1 MLKIVIAPL
10 AILLALNAAQAKPN
24 IVGMKPNI
32 VVIMTDDQDDLTNL
46 DRMPYTQQLAA
57 DGVRF
62 INSFVPFPLC
72 GPSRGSFLT
81 GQFPHNTG
89 INKNI
94 DAYANLAPQENSTL
108 GVWLQAAGY
117 RTALIGKFINGYHGS
132 HVPPGWTDW
141 RGFVKGNY
149 YGASINENGVI
160 VRYGSEDYVTTLL
173 DDMARDFI
181 RNTREPFFLL
191 VTPKAPHIPAIPAD
205 RDKGDLADMPFPDRR
220 NFNEADVSDKP
231 LTIQALRVVEPHSMH
246 KWFELR
252 EESLLS
258 VDRMLGDIRA
268 TLVSSGKA
276 RNTILLFTSDN
287 GYSLGWHRIYGKAKV
302 YEETAR
308 VPLIVH
314 WPGVQGGQTRGQLVN
329 NIDLTA
335 TILDIAGAS
344 ADRSIDGRSFRHLI
358 DHPNAPWRNYLLI
371 EGVLSEYPNPI
382 IETEAIRSPNRFYAE
397 HDSGESELY
406 TLPSDP
412 YELTNKTD
420 WVTQADSKAHMHEKL
435 NVLRS
440 CAGDSCWLD

>member
-1 MLKIVIAPL
+1 MLKALVAAL
-10 AILLALNAAQAKPN
+10 AILFALNAAHAKPN
-24 IVGMKPNI
+24 
-32 VVIMTDDQDDLTNL
+32 VVIIMTDDQDDLTNL
-46 DRMPYTQQLAA
+46 DRMIYMQQLAA

-62 INSFVPFPLC
+62 TNSFAPFPLC

-89 INKNI
+89 IDNNI

-108 GVWLQAAGY
+108 GAWLQAAGY

-160 VRYGSEDYVTTLL
+160 VRYGTEDYVTTLL
-173 DDMARDFI
+173 DNMATDFI
-181 RNTREPFFLL
+181 KNAGEPFFLL
-191 VTPKAPHIPAIPAD
+191 VTPKAPHTPATPAD

-231 LTIQALRVVEPHSMH
+231 QTIQALRVVEPPSMQ
-246 KWFELR
+246 KWFERR

-258 VDRMLGDIRA
+258 VDRMLRDIRA
-268 TLVSSGKA
+268 TLVSSGKDE
-276 RNTILLFTSDN
+276 NTILVFTSDN
-287 GYSLGWHRIYGKAKV
+287 GYSLGWHRIYGKGKV

-308 VPLIVH
+308 VPLIVR
-314 WPGVQGGQTRGQLVN
+314 WPGVPGGQTRGQLVN

-335 TILDIAGAS
+335 TILDIAGAN
-344 ADRSIDGRSFRHLI
+344 ADRPIDGRSLRPLMY
-358 DHPNAPWRNYLLI
+358 HPRAPWRNYLLI
-371 EGVLSEYPNPI
+371 EGVLSEDPI
-382 IETEAIRSPNRFYAE
+382 ISTESVRSPDLFYAE

-406 TLPSDP
+406 TLQGDP

-420 WVTQADSKAHMHEKL
+420 WGTQADSKAHMRDKL
-435 NVLRS
+435 NVLTS
-440 CAGDSCWLD
+440 CAGDSCWLH